1 MSTVYDDR
9 DRRGST
15 ATGQRG
21 TRVATRGSGP
31 TGIPRE
37 TFASM
42 VGERIRSN
50 IIEGVLP
57 PGSQLHEVE
66 LAASFGVSRG
76 PVREALQRLVQE
88 GLLRSESH
96 RGVFVPVMTDDDVVD
111 IYVAREAL
119 ETAAV
124 RRITGTSRAVAAYK
138 SLDKVVRSME
148 AAEKAGDWKAV
159 ASRDLEF
166 HTALVAAAESA
177 RLERMFTTVISE
189 TRLCLRMLTSA
200 PEARDDL
207 VQEHRD
213 ISEMIRA
220 DDTLGAIAVLSKHFD
235 DAVVTLRRGMG
246 GKDAESERVS

>member
-1 MSTVYDDR
+1 MAAK
-9 DRRGST
+9 GS
-15 ATGQRG
+15 A
-21 TRVATRGSGP
+21 P

-76 PVREALQRLVQE
+76 PVREALQRLIQE
-88 GLLRSESH
+88 GLLRSEPH
-96 RGVFVPVMTDDDVVD
+96 RGVFVPVMSDDDIVD

-124 RRITGTSRAVAAYK
+124 RRITGTARAAVGLQVPGQGRPWHGGGGEGRGLEDRWRVATSTSTPHSSPPRTAPG
-138 SLDKVVRSME
+138 SSGCSPRSSPRR
-148 AAEKAGDWKAV
+148 GC
-159 ASRDLEF
+159 ASG
-166 HTALVAAAESA
+166 V
-177 RLERMFTTVISE
+177 
-189 TRLCLRMLTSA
+189 LTSGSD
-200 PEARDDL
+200 ARDDL
-207 VQEHRD
+207 VQEHRE

-220 DDTLGAIAVLSKHFD
+220 EDTAGAIKVLTQHFD
-235 DAVVTLRRGMG
+235 DAVVTLRSRL
-246 GKDAESERVS
+246 SEDSEGEKVG